1 MTAIPRVMILC
12 VALLSLPGCATVAL
26 NAALRAAHPQ
36 PAWNGDV
43 AVASEPPGARCTVAR
58 GAQVMAEVPA
68 APGTVRLARSY
79 STLEVRCAADGY
91 LETAEVLR
99 ARDDPAVFRM
109 APNGVIGATA
119 TVISLASARTMRY
132 PSEVTV
138 TLVPATFPT
147 EEAREGFFAARR
159 AALMAARA
167 GEVALGEERCRAERE
182 TTCDPSLLVA
192 QRQQQEDLA
201 RLDALRG
208 AARVAGAAPA
218 VATPPDPVA
227 ATGPRPL
234 RVASA
239 ETVQ

>member
-1 MTAIPRVMILC
+1 MTAFPRVMLLC
-12 VALLSLPGCATVAL
+12 VAIMSLPGCATVAL

-36 PAWNGDV
+36 PAWNGEV

-58 GAQVMAEVPA
+58 GQQVMAELPA

-138 TLVPATFPT
+138 TLVPATFAS
-147 EEAREGFFAARR
+147 EDAREGFFAARR
-159 AALMAARA
+159 AAVMAARA
-167 GEVALGEERCRAERE
+167 AEIALGEERCRDRK
-182 TTCDPSLLVA
+182 SV
-192 QRQQQEDLA
+192 
-201 RLDALRG
+201 
-208 AARVAGAAPA
+208 V
-218 VATPPDPVA
+218 
-227 ATGPRPL
+227 
-234 RVASA
+234 
-239 ETVQ
+239 